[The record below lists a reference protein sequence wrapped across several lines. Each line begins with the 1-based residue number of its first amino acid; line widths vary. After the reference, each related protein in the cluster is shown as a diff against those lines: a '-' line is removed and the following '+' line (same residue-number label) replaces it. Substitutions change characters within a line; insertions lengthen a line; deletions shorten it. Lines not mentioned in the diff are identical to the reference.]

1 MPLHDVEIESIPTT
15 LQYPSTKPITTRTP
29 DSIPNLADSNYD
41 YDTTTFEQYSIYPSY
56 QRHNASR
63 MHDTCFLSTKANKP
77 LFSLDARLAQLSP
90 RISDLPHQGSY
101 LHHLSTLAKPSRM
114 HHNPDKSEMAKS
126 FQAIEDSLL
135 VIGWIMHAA
144 LSLHIMMTTVQ
155 NN

>member
-1 MPLHDVEIESIPTT
+1 MPLHDVEIESISTT
-15 LQYPSTKPITTRTP
+15 LQYLSTKPITTRTP

-41 YDTTTFEQYSIYPSY
+41 YNTTTFDQYTVYPSY
-56 QRHNASR
+56 QRHDASR
-63 MHDTCFLSTKANKP
+63 IHDTCLLTKANKP
-77 LFSLDARLAQLSP
+77 LSSLDTRLAQLSP

-101 LHHLSTLAKPSRM
+101 LHHLSTLAGPSRM

-126 FQAIEDSLL
+126 FQAIGDSIL